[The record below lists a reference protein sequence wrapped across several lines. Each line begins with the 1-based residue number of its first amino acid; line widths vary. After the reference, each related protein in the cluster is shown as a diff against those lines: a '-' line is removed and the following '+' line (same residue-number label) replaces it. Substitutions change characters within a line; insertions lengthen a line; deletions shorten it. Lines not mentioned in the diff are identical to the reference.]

1 LRFLFQIYIF
11 LTLKWLKSV
20 PFLNGNTRTNA
31 KPMRITFFL
40 LASFMMVASCSN
52 ERSALSLF
60 DQPGNWEGE
69 EQLIP
74 VDGMVSLEG
83 EYKTWVYQP
92 GIFKTFENFLL
103 TTEVY
108 TMPGANASILF
119 HTNKRDLS
127 QGYEVII
134 DNSSVGNWDH
144 LLKTGSLKSVR
155 NIHYKMVENESW
167 FSLSV
172 KVEENH
178 IYIAVNGHP
187 VVDYIEP
194 EMPFR
199 TPENKYM
206 TLGTG
211 TFAIKTL
218 FGNTGVRFRN
228 MQVTA
233 LPAAEKQKNED
244 PEFVR
249 RITELHTRYFP
260 LVDYH
265 VHEKGDLTLPLLM
278 ERSARLGINY
288 GVAANCGL
296 KFPIETDAHL
306 EAYQA
311 SIAGLPIF
319 KAMQAEGREWVDMFS
334 PELVKEFDYAFTDA
348 MTWTNANGTRMRL
361 WIPEETE
368 VGDPQDF
375 MDQLVTQIE
384 KVVTEPIAIY
394 VNPTYLP
401 AEIAQLYD
409 ELWTDERIE
418 RVVRALVENNVA
430 LEINSRLELPG
441 DKVISRAKEAGVKFA
456 LGTNNTNAENLG
468 RLEWALEKVDQHQLQ
483 PSDMFLPVTE

>member
-1 LRFLFQIYIF
+1 
-11 LTLKWLKSV
+11 
-20 PFLNGNTRTNA
+20 
-31 KPMRITFFL
+31 MRITFFL
-40 LASFMMVASCSN
+40 LSVALVLASCTT
-52 ERSALSLF
+52 EKSAVNLL
-60 DQPGNWEGE
+60 DEPGKWEGTE
-69 EQLIP
+69 PLNPI
-74 VDGMVSLEG
+74 DGVVVIEG

-92 GIFKTFENFLL
+92 GIFSTFENFELS
-103 TTEVY
+103 TDVA
-108 TMPGANASILF
+108 TMPGTNASILF

-134 DNSSVGNWDH
+134 DNSPVGNWDH

-155 NIHYKMVENESW
+155 NIHYRMVEDDTW
-167 FSLSV
+167 FRLLLR
-172 KVEENH
+172 VEENH
-178 IYIAVNGHP
+178 IYISVNGHP

-199 TPENKYM
+199 TSENENM
-206 TLGTG
+206 TLGAG
-211 TFAIKTL
+211 TFAIRTL
-218 FGNTGVRFRN
+218 FGNTGVRFKN
-228 MQVTA
+228 MQLKVLT
-233 LPAAEKQKNED
+233 AAEKQKNED

-296 KFPIETDAHL
+296 KFPIETDAQL

-311 SIAGLPIF
+311 SIEGLPIF
-319 KAMQAEGREWVDMFS
+319 KAMQAEGREWVHMFS
-334 PELVKEFDYAFTDA
+334 PGLVNEFDYAFTDA
-348 MTWTNANGTRMRL
+348 MTWTNNNGTRMRL

-368 VGDPQDF
+368 VGDPDDF
-375 MDQLVTQIE
+375 MDQLVAQIQ
-384 KVVTEPIAIY
+384 KVVTEPISIY

-401 AEIAQLYD
+401 VEIAQRYD
-409 ELWTDERIE
+409 ELWTDERIDK
-418 RVVRALVENNVA
+418 VVRALVENNVA

-441 DKVISRAKEAGVKFA
+441 DKVIAKAKAAGVKFA

-468 RLEWALEKVDQHQLQ
+468 RLDWALQKVDQHQLQ
-483 PSDMFLPVTE
+483 PSDMYLPSAD